1 MRGFVFTIDMVYGA
15 IAIVLL
21 FSILIHSNQPS
32 FSPQYQLLQIQA
44 KDAVMNWFY
53 GGAPGANACPAVSSA
68 CACDTGF
75 RPRVTSDPLLPNV
88 NNSWVSQQVCVGA
101 P

>member
-21 FSILIHSNQPS
+21 FSILIHANQPS
-32 FSPQYQLLQIQA
+32 FSPQHQILQIQA

-53 GGAPGANACPAVSSA
+53 GGVPGSDKCPAVSSA

-75 RPRVTSDPLLPNV
+75 RPRVTSDPLSPSLPS
-88 NNSWVSQQVCVGA
+88 SWVQKEVCVGA